1 MFWPWDNVIWAFSK
15 PGHMITKDLFLGY
28 HFVSLFTL
36 FFVVTNLL
44 HKKMF
49 RENQVLYKL
58 FLSWTAYNP
67 DDCMNFKLFS
77 CYDNFV
83 TTGPDPRGPVLQ
95 DDESD
100 EEVQEEDNGSED
112 HYALLVKAWEQ
123 KVFPVI
129 RRRFR
134 NEAQRKDG
142 LEQIRG
148 ALQLGWFQMACFRE
162 QFWKWR
168 EKTGIM
174 WSWKSTNIHCNVL
187 MQWTWIAK
195 LHVN

>member
-1 MFWPWDNVIWAFSK
+1 M
-15 PGHMITKDLFLGY
+15 
-28 HFVSLFTL
+28 
-36 FFVVTNLL
+36 
-44 HKKMF
+44 
-49 RENQVLYKL
+49 
-58 FLSWTAYNP
+58 
-67 DDCMNFKLFS
+67 
-77 CYDNFV
+77 

-148 ALQLGWFQMACFRE
+148 ALQLGGYSLFQGSVIIIMLIKWEDCDLEKTHNACFDVFMYCTLE
-162 QFWKWR
+162 
-168 EKTGIM
+168 
-174 WSWKSTNIHCNVL
+174 L
-187 MQWTWIAK
+187 
-195 LHVN
+195 

>member
-1 MFWPWDNVIWAFSK
+1 M
-15 PGHMITKDLFLGY
+15 
-28 HFVSLFTL
+28 
-36 FFVVTNLL
+36 
-44 HKKMF
+44 
-49 RENQVLYKL
+49 
-58 FLSWTAYNP
+58 
-67 DDCMNFKLFS
+67 
-77 CYDNFV
+77 

-148 ALQLGWFQMACFRE
+148 ALQLGWYSLFKGSVFL
-162 QFWKWR
+162 
-168 EKTGIM
+168 II
-174 WSWKSTNIHCNVL
+174 S
-187 MQWTWIAK
+187 
-195 LHVN
+195 